1 MYEWLHKRL
10 RSISGKGSRLMIKGI
25 LKIGIGVTLL
35 LSAATAVQ
43 AQDALLLTGR
53 TTDVRIAEDNNTVH
67 LTISL
72 DLEIKNQSQSNVIL
86 FWHEVE
92 IVGNLISASADP
104 TRPNLLFQ
112 GSSWPSISRSS
123 FWTDLQ
129 KQLDTATPAATLTR
143 TLKSGESLSF

>member
-43 AQDALLLTGR
+43 AQDALLLTVR

-104 TRPNLLFQ
+104 TRPTLLFQ
-112 GSSWPSISRSS
+112 VHPGLQLADHPSGPTCKNNLIRPR
-123 FWTDLQ
+123 Q
-129 KQLDTATPAATLTR
+129 QLL
-143 TLKSGESLSF
+143 